1 MSFNFKNITKDLLLT
16 LVGLVLAVLVVSVG
30 LALLWREQININEF
44 GAFLGLVLPILLGFG
59 LAGRGNEPNN
69 QKPNT

>member
-1 MSFNFKNITKDLLLT
+1 MNFNFKNITKDWLLT

-30 LALLWREQININEF
+30 LALLWQEKITIGEF

-59 LAGRGNEPNN
+59 LAGRGGESSN
-69 QKPNT
+69 QKPNA